1 MKKISDEQFLSMKPE
16 QDSVVGIRIKDGEFY
31 FLAWMENAPHYRIQQ
46 AQNPDGYLID
56 RNRLIGDG
64 DIYSSVQETKE
75 YNAMYLH
82 YLLDDEGNVLD
93 DIDKDFENEYEMF
106 LTLISCNN
114 NNWKSVEQNHTIL
127 LFLKEELISFCDLLR
142 DGDYI
147 LVMV

>member
-1 MKKISDEQFLSMKPE
+1 MKRISDEQFLSMKPE
-16 QDSVVGIRIKDGEFY
+16 QDSIVGIRIKDGEFY

-64 DIYSSVQETKE
+64 DIFSSVQETKE
-75 YNAMYLH
+75 YNAMYLL

-93 DIDKDFENEYEMF
+93 YNGKDFENEYEMF
-106 LTLISCNN
+106 LTHISCNN
-114 NNWKSVEQNHTIL
+114 NNSDEQEHTIL
-127 LFLKEELISFCDLLR
+127 LISKEELISFCDLFR